1 MTGMTTNAIDL
12 FEGLRLC
19 EGVSPVL
26 MVGKPDNIEVVG
38 SNRFYSKYLSDSD
51 VVFYK
56 SCVSSPFQVLKTTI
70 RVIELLVQGRYDWY
84 IVSLRTTL
92 TYHGCAARN
101 SCRQCT
107 LRIFTRNCISNEE
120 AIAFQ

>member
-19 EGVSPVL
+19 EGVRPIL
-26 MVGKPDNIEVVG
+26 MVGKPENMRD
-38 SNRFYSKYLSDSD
+38 NRFYSKYLSDSD

-70 RVIELLVQGRYDWY
+70 RVIKLLVQDLHTMAVRQEILVDNARYGY
-84 IVSLRTTL
+84 LPKNVF
-92 TYHGCAARN
+92 
-101 SCRQCT
+101 Q
-107 LRIFTRNCISNEE
+107 TREPLH
-120 AIAFQ
+120 FDK

>member
-56 SCVSSPFQVLKTTI
+56 SCVSSPF
-70 RVIELLVQGRYDWY
+70 
-84 IVSLRTTL
+84 
-92 TYHGCAARN
+92 
-101 SCRQCT
+101 
-107 LRIFTRNCISNEE
+107 
-120 AIAFQ
+120 